1 MSNYAN
7 RNAKQPDVSPRR
19 KQDFSVRDRIVAVML
34 VAAFLGGIS
43 LAIGAFSVSNNAS
56 IEAAKRELKI
66 TKQAQDDAYDQ
77 KIADLFA
84 ADQKRTAALDARE
97 RELDARERDLKT
109 REDALAAG
117 QTELSEAETA
127 LAEAKAALEQEKSD
141 FYASQ
146 ERVRNLS
153 LELAAELTPDE

>member
-7 RNAKQPDVSPRR
+7 RNAKQPDVSPKR
-19 KQDFSVRDRIVAVML
+19 KQDFSVRDRTIAIIL
-34 VAAFLGGIS
+34 LAAFLGGIS
-43 LAIGAFSVSNNAS
+43 LAVGAFSVSNNAS
-56 IEAAKRELKI
+56 VEAAKRELKI
-66 TKQAQDDAYDQ
+66 AKRAQDEAFDQ
-77 KIADLFA
+77 KLADLLA
-84 ADQKRTAALDARE
+84 ADQKRTA
-97 RELDARERDLKT
+97 ELDARERDLKT
-109 REDALAAG
+109 REDTLTAG

>member
-7 RNAKQPDVSPRR
+7 RNAKQMDVSVKPRQEFDIR
-19 KQDFSVRDRIVAVML
+19 QRFVAIVFLFAVAI
-34 VAAFLGGIS
+34 VGI

-56 IEAAKRELKI
+56 VEAAKRELKI
-66 TKQAQDDAYDQ
+66 AKQAQDDAFDQ
-77 KIADLFA
+77 KLADLFA
-84 ADQKRTAALDARE
+84 ADQKRTAALDTRE

-141 FYASQ
+141 FYANQ